1 MKKIYLLGLASIV
14 AFGMNAQSTI
24 KVKNPLK
31 GKMKYENATS
41 KQGNGNSS
49 VQQVAGS
56 IACNTQYT
64 AGTSMTLNFTLT
76 FTNTD
81 FEYVDSLAI
90 TFPTGITPT
99 GTANQPDFA
108 PITDNGTGQ
117 TPEAYNGISG
127 QTITWGDNDNSYG
140 GIESI
145 GNTGNIS
152 SYNFSVDVTIDAALT
167 GNQTANFHMSGDTY
181 GGATAGDLD
190 GTITIFQAGASI
202 DDAAITIAAVNGTSY
217 CGNTTLPIIARIK
230 NLGNTVI
237 SNLPVSYQVDANPAV
252 TETVTVTL
260 NPGDST
266 DYTFTT
272 LADFSAEAEYA
283 VVVSAN
289 LANDAVASNNSF
301 TADWTNT
308 VPVELTNTTV
318 AAPYAND
325 FETNADFLALLVAA
339 GTGTGGNWGLSG
351 TTFQS
356 GAQAL
361 FLTAATSNGNG
372 VGDSWVFFKCMSGT
386 GGDTYR
392 IKYYTRTNTNF
403 NGGLEIKAGFNPAI
417 VDMVVDVK
425 PLTANTANST
435 WKLDS
440 VDFNLAVSTGFYL
453 GFHGL
458 GTATGNGTNVRLDN
472 VKIFKVPAPAVGIKE
487 NTSTD
492 AISIYPNPSNG
503 VFTVKV
509 SENEA
514 SMEVYSIIGEN
525 VYSSKVVKGNNTVDL
540 SNLAA
545 GSYIVKINNGGK
557 STAKRIVINK

>member
-1 MKKIYLLGLASIV
+1 MKKIYLLGLASMV
-14 AFGMNAQSTI
+14 ALGVNAQSTI

-41 KQGNGNSS
+41 KNGNSNS

-56 IACNTQYT
+56 IACNSQYT

-76 FTNTD
+76 LTNTD
-81 FEYVDSLAI
+81 EEYVDSLSL
-90 TFPTGITPT
+90 TFPAGMTPT
-99 GTANQPDFA
+99 VAPDPFPGA
-108 PITDNGTGQ
+108 QTGGQ
-117 TPEAYNGISG
+117 TAEALNGING
-127 QTITWGDNDNSYG
+127 QTISWGDNDNSYG
-140 GIESI
+140 GIQTPTP
-145 GNTGNIS
+145 TGGAVT
-152 SYNFSVDVTIDAALT
+152 YNFSIDVTIDPALT
-167 GNQTANFHMSGDTY
+167 GNQTANFHMSGD
-181 GGATAGDLD
+181 GFGAAPGDLD
-190 GTITIFQAGASI
+190 GTITIFPAGASI
-202 DDAAITIAAVNGTSY
+202 DDAAVSLAAVIGTSY

-230 NLGNTVI
+230 NLGNTTI
-237 SNLPVSYQVDANPAV
+237 SNFPVSYQVDANPAV
-252 TETVTVTL
+252 TETVTATL
-260 NPGDST
+260 APGDSI

-272 LADFSAEAEYA
+272 LADFSAEAA
-283 VVVSAN
+283 FSVVVSVN
-289 LANDAVASNNSF
+289 LANDVVASNNSF

-308 VPVELTNTTV
+308 IPVDLASTTM

-325 FETNADFLALLVAA
+325 FETDADFLALLVEPGA
-339 GTGTGGNWGLSG
+339 GTGGNWGLSA

-361 FLTAATSNGNG
+361 FLTAAVSNGNG
-372 VGDSWVFFKCMSGT
+372 LGDSWIFFKCMNAT
-386 GGDTYR
+386 AGDTYKV
-392 IKYYTRTNTNF
+392 KYYTRTNTNF
-403 NGGLEIKAGFNPAI
+403 NGGLEIQAGDQPAI
-417 VDMVVDVK
+417 ANMSIPVK
-425 PLTANTANST
+425 PFTANTANST
-435 WKLDS
+435 WRLDS
-440 VDFNLAVSTGFYL
+440 AEFTSPISSTFYL
-453 GFHGL
+453 GFRGQ

-472 VKIFKVPAPAVGIKE
+472 VKIYKVIPPTIGIKD

-492 AISIYPNPSNG
+492 AISIFPNPSNG

-545 GSYIVKINNGGK
+545 GSYIVKVNNGGK